1 MSQKQN
7 KTINPFIRKIVF
19 EFIVELTK
27 EESLIDGINKTRKNR
42 VTQNIELIPILKY
55 FKLSIF
61 LVITVSLK
69 LLVIIKT

>member
-27 EESLIDGINKTRKNR
+27 EESLIDGIHNTRKNR

>member
-42 VTQNIELIPILKY
+42 VTQNIDLIPILKY

-69 LLVIIKT
+69 LLIIIKT